1 MKLRHEDSADMTD
14 RLKGRSSMEQVS
26 FVDWQ
31 VLVFATGAQY
41 RILYPALSR
50 QPAPVEVVAHG

>member
-1 MKLRHEDSADMTD
+1 MRAETTRIEGSLLVHVEP
-14 RLKGRSSMEQVS
+14 VS

-41 RILYPALSR
+41 RLLWPALDR
-50 QPAPVEVVAHG
+50 VPEGAAL